1 MLVVINFNVFGF
13 VELKLVGMIGLF
25 VKLFFIILV
34 KWVEGEKSEI
44 INEWFILLIK
54 KSWLWIFFS
63 VLKKF
68 WL

>member
-1 MLVVINFNVFGF
+1 MMFVFFMLVVINFNVFGF
-13 VELKLVGMIGLF
+13 VELKFVGMIGLF

-54 KSWLWIFFS
+54 KSWL
-63 VLKKF
+63 
-68 WL
+68 